1 MASYR
6 TTIRSSMS
14 PEEALAYLA
23 DFTSAATWDPSVV
36 EAIRVDGPGPVAIG
50 ARFRIVSRVNGR
62 DVPLD
67 YEIVDLV
74 SGERVVLRAES
85 ARLVGTDTISVEP
98 VDDGSL
104 VGYDAV
110 LGLKGPARLLDPL
123 LGLVFRRMARRAA
136 VGLELALNP

>member
-1 MASYR
+1 
-6 TTIRSSMS
+6 
-14 PEEALAYLA
+14 
-23 DFTSAATWDPSVV
+23 
-36 EAIRVDGPGPVAIG
+36 
-50 ARFRIVSRVNGR
+50 
-62 DVPLD
+62 
-67 YEIVDLV
+67 V